1 MVGAGALIV
10 LVGAVVE
17 DTLHQAHA
25 GAVVDQ
31 GLG

>member
-1 MVGAGALIV
+1 MVRAGTLIV
-10 LVGAVVE
+10 LVGTVVE
-17 DTLHQAHA
+17 DALHQAHA

>member
-1 MVGAGALIV
+1 MVSAGALIV

-17 DTLHQAHA
+17 DALHQAHA
-25 GAVVDQ
+25 GAVIDQ